1 MQIFNDKKQRVGI
14 LKGFKGRK
22 IVKTLDSGDKELT
35 FKYPSDGKQVDLLK
49 EEYYITS
56 TSVHRRVTGGKRVEK
71 YSYTIPAS
79 RRKKRRKKSLTS
91 WIMEFSKKVVVVC
104 VLLYIIIELFSVIAI
119 WHFAD
124 TSVLTTLISE
134 TSEVLRMGVFG
145 YMIKAGIENWQKIK
159 KGKQESENE
168 EGGANG

>member
-1 MQIFNDKKQRVGI
+1 M
-14 LKGFKGRK
+14 
-22 IVKTLDSGDKELT
+22 
-35 FKYPSDGKQVDLLK
+35 
-49 EEYYITS
+49 
-56 TSVHRRVTGGKRVEK
+56 EK
-71 YSYTIPAS
+71 YSYTIQA

-159 KGKQESENE
+159 KESRKVKMRKAVRTDEKCSFNIK
-168 EGGANG
+168 NNL

>member
-1 MQIFNDKKQRVGI
+1 MIATAEKPVQILELFGGI
-14 LKGFKGRK
+14 GSPRCALRNLG
-22 IVKTLDSGDKELT
+22 
-35 FKYPSDGKQVDLLK
+35 
-49 EEYYITS
+49 
-56 TSVHRRVTGGKRVEK
+56 
-71 YSYTIPAS
+71 
-79 RRKKRRKKSLTS
+79 RKKRHKKSLTS

>member
-1 MQIFNDKKQRVGI
+1 M
-14 LKGFKGRK
+14 
-22 IVKTLDSGDKELT
+22 
-35 FKYPSDGKQVDLLK
+35 
-49 EEYYITS
+49 
-56 TSVHRRVTGGKRVEK
+56 EK
-71 YSYTIPAS
+71 YSYTIPA

-145 YMIKAGIENWQKIK
+145 YMIKAHKNK
-159 KGKQESENE
+159 
-168 EGGANG
+168 

>member
-1 MQIFNDKKQRVGI
+1 M
-14 LKGFKGRK
+14 
-22 IVKTLDSGDKELT
+22 
-35 FKYPSDGKQVDLLK
+35 
-49 EEYYITS
+49 
-56 TSVHRRVTGGKRVEK
+56 EK
-71 YSYTIPAS
+71 CNYTTPAN

-91 WIMEFSKKVVVVC
+91 WIMEFSKKVVVIC
-104 VLLYIIIELFSVIAI
+104 VLLYILIELFSIVAI

-145 YMIKAGIENWQKIK
+145 YMVKAGIENYQKIK

>member
-1 MQIFNDKKQRVGI
+1 
-14 LKGFKGRK
+14 
-22 IVKTLDSGDKELT
+22 
-35 FKYPSDGKQVDLLK
+35 
-49 EEYYITS
+49 
-56 TSVHRRVTGGKRVEK
+56 VEK

-79 RRKKRRKKSLTS
+79 RRKKRRKKPLTS

>member
-1 MQIFNDKKQRVGI
+1 MTRSLMNHIHI
-14 LKGFKGRK
+14 
-22 IVKTLDSGDKELT
+22 
-35 FKYPSDGKQVDLLK
+35 
-49 EEYYITS
+49 S
-56 TSVHRRVTGGKRVEK
+56 TSK
-71 YSYTIPAS
+71 SN
-79 RRKKRRKKSLTS
+79 RRKARGEVQLYNTSKQKKEKTQEVADKLDHGV
-91 WIMEFSKKVVVVC
+91 FKKVVVVC

-159 KGKQESENE
+159 KRKAGK
-168 EGGANG
+168 

>member
-1 MQIFNDKKQRVGI
+1 MTRSLMNHIHISTSKSNR
-14 LKGFKGRK
+14 RK
-22 IVKTLDSGDKELT
+22 ARGEVQLYNTSK
-35 FKYPSDGKQVDLLK
+35 K
-49 EEYYITS
+49 EEKTQE
-56 TSVHRRVTGGKRVEK
+56 VTDKLDHGV
-71 YSYTIPAS
+71 
-79 RRKKRRKKSLTS
+79 
-91 WIMEFSKKVVVVC
+91 FKKVVVVC
-104 VLLYIIIELFSVIAI
+104 VLLYIIIELFSIVAI

>member
-1 MQIFNDKKQRVGI
+1 MTRSLMNHIHI
-14 LKGFKGRK
+14 
-22 IVKTLDSGDKELT
+22 
-35 FKYPSDGKQVDLLK
+35 
-49 EEYYITS
+49 S
-56 TSVHRRVTGGKRVEK
+56 TSK
-71 YSYTIPAS
+71 SN
-79 RRKKRRKKSLTS
+79 RRKARGEVQLYNTSKQKKEKTQEVADKLDHGV
-91 WIMEFSKKVVVVC
+91 FKKVVVVC

>member
-1 MQIFNDKKQRVGI
+1 M
-14 LKGFKGRK
+14 
-22 IVKTLDSGDKELT
+22 
-35 FKYPSDGKQVDLLK
+35 
-49 EEYYITS
+49 
-56 TSVHRRVTGGKRVEK
+56 EK
-71 YSYTIPAS
+71 YSYTIPA

-134 TSEVLRMGVFG
+134 TSEVLRM
-145 YMIKAGIENWQKIK
+145 IKAGIENWQKIK